1 MNDTATGFALEPER
15 VEALGASAGAEGPGP
30 ALEGAHQIARR
41 TGAPYH
47 DLLAVLGSGAADAL
61 AAWGEPEASLPLS
74 DLPGVLAP
82 VAPGHDDRLDSYVV
96 GRDQEVSEQE
106 SGGERRVLVARG
118 RSHLYEG
125 HGPRPVVALARIAAA
140 AGVRGAVLVNAGG
153 CLRSWRIGEVMTIT
167 DHLNLTGSSPF
178 DGPVFTDIRSVWDG
192 ELAGALGS
200 ITARSGVYAALRGP
214 EYQTVAESRMLDDLG
229 ADCVGMSTVMEAIV
243 LHRLGVRV
251 AGMSI
256 VSDLSFAQAS
266 TDPDEVVRLAAAAHA
281 TIAAGIEAVLAAMS

>member
-1 MNDTATGFALEPER
+1 VIHLLSVDHRAHGLDAVAR
-15 VEALGASAGAEGPGP
+15 LGAVTARMGP
-30 ALEGAHQIARR
+30 
-41 TGAPYH
+41 
-47 DLLAVLGSGAADAL
+47 DLLRAV
-61 AAWGEPEASLPLS
+61 P
-74 DLPGVLAP
+74 
-82 VAPGHDDRLDSYVV
+82 
-96 GRDQEVSEQE
+96 
-106 SGGERRVLVARG
+106 
-118 RSHLYEG
+118 
-125 HGPRPVVALARIAAA
+125 
-140 AGVRGAVLVNAGG
+140 GVRGAVLVNAGG

-256 VSDLSFAQAS
+256 VSDLSFAQAP

-281 TIAAGIEAVLAAMS
+281 TIAAGIETVLAAMS